1 MSMEPLIIT
10 VDSNGKVA
18 MSVSEIKALLDKA
31 YKMGR
36 DSGNRYYT
44 WYPSNVYST
53 QYATIS
59 GTSSTPTANGGYV
72 TNAISCTKPEIC
84 INQKEPDNG

>member
-31 YKMGR
+31 YKMGK
-36 DSGNRYYT
+36 DSGGYNYY
-44 WYPSNVYST
+44 WYPGWST
-53 QYATIS
+53 TSATIS
-59 GTSSTPTANGGYV
+59 GSGLSSGYQKSGTTYTSACVESYL
-72 TNAISCTKPEIC
+72 K
-84 INQKEPDNG
+84 QKEPDNG